1 MSAPHSVRNDRQAGE
16 LLLQWVDGRELRL
29 SHASLRHHC
38 HCAFCRARQLRGDL
52 MAVPADVRVTGMS
65 AQGYGLQ
72 LIFSDGHDK
81 GIFPWAYLLSLRE
94 EAAAASV

>member
-1 MSAPHSVRNDRQAGE
+1 MI
-16 LLLQWVDGRELRL
+16 LQWADGGELRL

-52 MAVPADVRVTGMS
+52 MLVAADVRVTGMS

-72 LIFSDGHDK
+72 LVFSDGHDK
-81 GIFPWAYLLSLRE
+81 GIYPWAYLATL
-94 EAAAASV
+94 AAADSQAAP